1 MLVVRRQSCRLSYTG
16 GGGPSSAYLPPPQF
30 ADGQSSECSET
41 FSLGGGG
48 PMGVVPIS
56 ISTLPRRCHQGVG
69 SDTQPLIIG
78 ASFRTLPRNPADM
91 SRPYSGTQDGSSPG
105 TQTLPLKSSLK
116 KPSTRPETIL
126 AGRELDIPS

>member
-1 MLVVRRQSCRLSYTG
+1 
-16 GGGPSSAYLPPPQF
+16 
-30 ADGQSSECSET
+30 
-41 FSLGGGG
+41 
-48 PMGVVPIS
+48 MGVVPIS

-91 SRPYSGTQDGSSPG
+91 PRPYSGTQDGSSPG

-116 KPSTRPETIL
+116 KPSRPETIL
-126 AGRELDIPS
+126 AGRELDKPLNIPLV